1 MNAFHFFSTFLK
13 QKLEP
18 IVNKSVNHSIEYGTT
33 VLQLTTVFYQDRNV
47 IKRNVMNFQWTPTYR
62 RDEAEKFRNL
72 TDKKERNYQYR

>member
-47 IKRNVMNFQWTPTYR
+47 IKRNVMNFQ
-62 RDEAEKFRNL
+62 
-72 TDKKERNYQYR
+72 